1 MKTEL
6 ALPKIEVVPK
16 PTKSQLIEALVARE
30 KEIWKAKQKEIQDR
44 IKPIN
49 EEINNE
55 VFFLMSKEDRENFE
69 IIHNTYRGD
78 SYAHATIKLR
88 SAKLTKLIKN
98 VESIIA
104 ECPTYFYEDEVKHK
118 IKEAMKAPPKENPL
132 LNNPE
137 VKQALD
143 SILNQINGK
152 PKAIAA
158 QEVEVVTEK

>member
-6 ALPKIEVVPK
+6 ALPKIEVAPK

-30 KEIWKAKQKEIQDR
+30 KEIWMAKMKEIQDR

-49 EEINNE
+49 DEIVDE
-55 VFFLMSKEDRENFE
+55 VFLLMSKEDRQNFV
-69 IIHNTYRGD
+69 IDHNTYRGD
-78 SYAHATIKLR
+78 TYAHASIKLR
-88 SAKLTKLIKN
+88 SAKLKKLINN

-104 ECPTYFYEDEVKHK
+104 ECPRYFYEEEVKHK
-118 IKEAMKAPPKENPL
+118 IKERMKAPQKQNPL
-132 LNNPE
+132 LNNPD

-152 PKAIAA
+152 PKAIAV